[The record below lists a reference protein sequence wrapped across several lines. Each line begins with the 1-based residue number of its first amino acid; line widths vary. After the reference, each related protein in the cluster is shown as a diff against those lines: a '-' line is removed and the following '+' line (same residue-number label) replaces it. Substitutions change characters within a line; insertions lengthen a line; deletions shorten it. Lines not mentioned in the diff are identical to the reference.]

1 MEINVLED
9 KKNRIVL
16 EIKGMQH
23 GILNTLKNELHDDKH
38 VKIATYSLRHPLIGI
53 PKMVLETDGADP
65 RDVLAKAADKLKKI
79 NDNFKKDFV
88 KEIR

>member
-38 VKIATYSLRHPLIGI
+38 VKIATYNIRHPLIGI

-65 RDVLAKAADKLKKI
+65 KDVLAKAADKLKKI
-79 NDNFKKDFV
+79 NDSFKKDFV
-88 KEIR
+88 KEIK

>member
-53 PKMVLETDGADP
+53 PKMVLETDGTDP
-65 RDVLAKAADKLKKI
+65 RDVLEKAADKLKKI

>member
-23 GILNTLKNELHDDKH
+23 GILNTLKNELWEDKH